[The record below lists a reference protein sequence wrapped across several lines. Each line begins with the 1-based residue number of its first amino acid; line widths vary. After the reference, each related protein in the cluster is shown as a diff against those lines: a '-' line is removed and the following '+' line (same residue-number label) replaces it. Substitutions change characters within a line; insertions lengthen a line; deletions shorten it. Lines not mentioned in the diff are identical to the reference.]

1 MQQVVCE
8 VALCARQAAA
18 QIGWGGFVDS
28 NITISTSWFGIGWL
42 QSKEN
47 KCIVLC
53 GWLSF
58 VGY

>member
-28 NITISTSWFGIGWL
+28 NITISTSWLGIG
-42 QSKEN
+42 
-47 KCIVLC
+47 
-53 GWLSF
+53 
-58 VGY
+58 